1 VAESRRLR
9 WPYPNQY
16 VDPWYD
22 AFESLVDAMDASAY
36 TVREDR
42 SSVLMSTATVSF
54 NVSGADGVLTW
65 NAPIELL
72 APLSGFLLSV
82 SAGTATLR
90 DGELL
95 YMQVVRAPTANITVS
110 FNVARAVPN
119 TDDCLLMAIRR
130 GSTVY
135 WRDGKVINHGESVQL
150 FSTSGGGGG
159 GGAFIKQDGTNSPT
173 ADISWANFK
182 LTDLA
187 PPSLAGDA
195 ANKNYVDGFLKRDG
209 TNAPTADIP
218 WNAKKIT
225 NLLDPTSAQ
234 DAATKNYVDSAI
246 SGAVSGLYWKDPVRV
261 ATTQA
266 LNVTQL
272 GNVLTSNV
280 NGAINTLGGIDGVTT
295 LALNDRVLVKDPYP
309 DAGNGIFIITDLG
322 SGGTPFVLTRAAD
335 ANTSAEVREGM
346 ACLVRQGNVNQETA
360 WSLQTPDPITL
371 NTTALTFVQVP
382 TTSNIIWR
390 STDLWETVYAKAIAA
405 RPCSILIPGDAVARY
420 ITAGVYNLQDIELV
434 GASRDALGQR
444 PAVIV
449 NDGVDLGEWLHAHR
463 VSLSFQCTTTPAMAP
478 IANLDLEFR
487 DCLVANAVGATVVPI
502 EIPAAQAGYW
512 MRLYDRSRA
521 GDLNFTGTA
530 LVRIGSP
537 GGSLNVVAFAGTELF
552 TRFAVTSGTP
562 AFIELYAD
570 DTLVITAPS
579 VIGAGITP
587 TFNWL
592 SVANQTS
599 YSPSTPANWS
609 PPPVDVA
616 GALDQTVTQIRQVI
630 AGTGLSGGGALSSN
644 VTLTVV
650 YGTTA
655 GTAAEG
661 NDSRIVNAVPN
672 SRTLTGQ
679 SPVAIDGAYTAQDLT
694 ANRTISLAVAGQM
707 KGDFLY
713 FDGTD
718 WTRFAAGTAGYVLQT
733 NGAGNDPSY
742 VPQIPVQRAVVADQT
757 ATNQTSGAPLY
768 VATFYYDPAE
778 WVGIGSGKSLYFEA
792 VLSVDNALYTA
803 TLRVY
808 NRTAGGYVAPA
819 NGTLTNNT
827 TSPTLIVGTGVA
839 AAVTNFD
846 PTVAAMLQF
855 ELYIDNAL
863 GSAVLGH
870 AQIVVK

>member
-1 VAESRRLR
+1 MAESSRLR
-9 WPYPNQY
+9 WPYPSQY
-16 VDPWYD
+16 TDPWYEPFQ
-22 AFESLVDAMDASAY
+22 ALVEAMDASVY
-36 TVREDR
+36 TTREDR
-42 SSVLMSTATVSF
+42 SSLLMSTATVTF
-54 NVSGADGVLTW
+54 NVSGVSGVLTW
-65 NAPIELL
+65 DAPIELL
-72 APLSGFLLSV
+72 SPLTGFLLSV
-82 SAGTATLR
+82 SAGTVSLL

-95 YMQVVRAPTANITVS
+95 YMQVVRAPTVSAVVS

-130 GSTVY
+130 GGTVY
-135 WRDGKVINHGESVQL
+135 WRDGKVINNGESLQL
-150 FSTSGGGGG
+150 FSTGGGGG
-159 GGAFIKQDGTNSPT
+159 GNNFIKRDGTNSPT
-173 ADISWANFK
+173 ADISWGNFK
-182 LTDLA
+182 LLDLA
-187 PPSLAGDA
+187 SPTLATDG
-195 ANKNYVDGFLKRDG
+195 ANKGYVDGFLKRDG
-209 TNAPTADIP
+209 TNSPTADIP

-280 NGAINTLGGIDGVTT
+280 NGNINTLGGIDGVTT
-295 LALNDRVLVKDPYP
+295 LALNDRVLVKNPYP
-309 DAGNGIFIITDLG
+309 STGNGIFTITDLG

-346 ACLVRQGNVNQETA
+346 ACLVRQGDVHAETA

-371 NTTALTFVQVP
+371 NTTALTFAQVP
-382 TTSNIIWR
+382 TTSNIVWR
-390 STDLWETVYAKAIAA
+390 SADTWSSVYAKAAAA
-405 RPCSILIPGDAVARY
+405 RPCTILVPGDGSSRT
-420 ITAGVYNLQDIELV
+420 ITAGAYDLQDIALEGTSRTSLGALPSVLV
-434 GASRDALGQR
+434 ADGA
-444 PAVIV
+444 
-449 NDGVDLGEWLHAHR
+449 DLGVWLHAHR
-463 VSLSFQCTTTPAMAP
+463 VSLLFQCTTTPAVAP
-478 IANLDLEFR
+478 IANLDLELR
-487 DCLVANAVGATVVPI
+487 DCLLANAVGATVVPI
-502 EIPAAQAGYW
+502 QIPAAQAGYW
-512 MRLYDRSRA
+512 LRLYDGSRA
-521 GDLNFTGTA
+521 GDLNATGTA
-530 LVRIGSP
+530 LVHIGDP
-537 GGSLNVVAFAGTELF
+537 GGALNVLALAGSELF

-562 AFIELYAD
+562 AFLDVYAD
-570 DTLVITAPS
+570 DTLVNIAPNVIGVGITA
-579 VIGAGITP
+579 

-592 SVANQTS
+592 SKASQTS

-609 PPPVDVA
+609 PTPGDVA
-616 GALDQTVTQIRQVI
+616 AALDQTVTQIRQVN
-630 AGTGLSGGGALSSN
+630 AGTGLSGGGALSSD

-679 SPVAIDGAYTAQDLT
+679 SPVAIDGVYTAQDLT
-694 ANRTISLAVAGQM
+694 ANRTISLAVAGQI
-707 KGDFLY
+707 KGDILY
-713 FDGTD
+713 FDGTN

-742 VPQIPVQRAVVADQT
+742 VPQIPVQRAVVAGQN
-757 ATNQTSGAPLY
+757 ATNLLAGAPLY
-768 VATFYYDPAE
+768 VATFYYDPTE
-778 WVGIGSGKSLYFEA
+778 WIGIGSGKSLYFEA
-792 VLSVDNALYTA
+792 VLSVDNAFYTA

-808 NRTAGGYVAPA
+808 NRTAGGYVAAA
-819 NGTLTNNT
+819 NGTLTHNT
-827 TSPTLIVGTGVA
+827 TSPTLKVGTGIT

-855 ELYIDNAL
+855 ELYIDNSL